1 MSSTSNNSQQTSTN
15 QQTNLWNRNFLAV
28 CMSSFFLFMGF
39 YIYVVA
45 LPIFVT
51 DALQGTQGQIGL
63 ATTAFVFAAVAF
75 RPLAGRWA
83 DTGNRKKVLLA
94 GLAIFFA
101 STCVYPFINNY
112 SLLIILRLFHGVGFG
127 IAATLTGA
135 IAADLIPVQ
144 RKGEGL
150 GYFSLFMSL
159 AMVIGPFVGLSI
171 IQSFSST
178 VMFIV
183 CIFFAACSLVMGFIV
198 TPAPRMPIP
207 AAHKQAAEEGKGWRA
222 FIEPAAVPIAI
233 TAALFAFAYAGITTF
248 ISIYAKELGLSAYAS
263 FFFMAFALLIVL
275 PRPFTGKLYD
285 RKGAN
290 VLVYPGLIFFTAGLF
305 LLSMIGS
312 GSMLLI
318 TAGIVGLGYGAVL
331 PSYQTIAVQSS
342 PAHRTGLATATYFMF
357 FDTGFGIGSSV
368 LGVVASKTG
377 YAYMYVL
384 SAIVVAIS
392 IVLYYMTNHRRQAK
406 KVTVKQQQTA

>member
-1 MSSTSNNSQQTSTN
+1 MSNSNSNSFNHLHSDK
-15 QQTNLWNRNFLAV
+15 LWNRNFLAV

-51 DALQGTQGQIGL
+51 DALHGTQGQIGL

-83 DTGNRKKVLLA
+83 DTGNRKKVLLV
-94 GLAIFFA
+94 GLALFFA
-101 STCVYPFINNY
+101 STCMYPFINSY
-112 SLLIILRLFHGVGFG
+112 SLLIVLRLIHGVGFG

-135 IAADLIPVQ
+135 IAADLIPIQ

-171 IQSFSST
+171 IEAFSST
-178 VMFIV
+178 VMFMV
-183 CIFFAACSLVMGFIV
+183 CILLSACSLVAGLIV
-198 TPAPRMPIP
+198 TPAPRTPIP
-207 AAHKQAAEEGKGWRA
+207 DSHKQAAEEGKGWRA
-222 FIEPAAVPIAI
+222 FIEPGAVPIAV

-275 PRPFTGKLYD
+275 PRPFTGKLFD

-290 VLVYPGLIFFTAGLF
+290 VLVYPGLILFTAGLF

-357 FDTGFGIGSSV
+357 FDTGFGVGSSV

-384 SAIVVAIS
+384 SAIVVAVS
-392 IVLYYMTNHRRQAK
+392 ILLYYMTNHRRQAK
-406 KVTVKQQQTA
+406 KVAVNQQQTA

>member
-1 MSSTSNNSQQTSTN
+1 MSSTLNNSHQTK
-15 QQTNLWNRNFLAV
+15 LWTRNFLAV

-51 DALQGTQGQIGL
+51 DALHGTQGQIGL
-63 ATTAFVFAAVAF
+63 ATTVFVFAAVAF

-83 DTGNRKKVLLA
+83 DTGDRKKVLLA
-94 GLAIFFA
+94 GLAVFFA
-101 STCVYPFINNY
+101 STCVYPFVHHY
-112 SLLIILRLFHGVGFG
+112 SLLIVLRIIHGVGFG

-135 IAADLIPVQ
+135 IAADLIPIQ

-178 VMFIV
+178 IMFMV
-183 CIFFAACSLVMGFIV
+183 CILLSACSLVTGLLVI
-198 TPAPRMPIP
+198 PAPRAPIP
-207 AAHKQAAEEGKGWRA
+207 AASKQATEDSKGWRA
-222 FIEPAAVPIAI
+222 FIEPGAVPIAI
-233 TAALFAFAYAGITTF
+233 TASLFAFAYAGITTF
-248 ISIYAKELGLSAYAS
+248 ISIYAKELGLSAYSS

-275 PRPFTGKLYD
+275 PRPFTGKLFD

-290 VLVYPGLIFFTAGLF
+290 VLVYPGLICFTAGLF
-305 LLSMIGS
+305 LLSVIGS

-357 FDTGFGIGSSV
+357 FDTGFGVGSSV

-377 YAYMYVL
+377 YAYMYIL

-392 IVLYYMTNHRRQAK
+392 IVLYYMANHRHQAK
-406 KVTVKQQQTA
+406 KVAVKQQTA